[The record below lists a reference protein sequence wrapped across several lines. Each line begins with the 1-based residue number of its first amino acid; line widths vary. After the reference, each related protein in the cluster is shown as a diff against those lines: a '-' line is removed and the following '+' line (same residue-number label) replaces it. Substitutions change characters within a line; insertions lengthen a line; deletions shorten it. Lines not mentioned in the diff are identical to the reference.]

1 MKKIQ
6 FLIPVL
12 IIAAAFLISFTAKNM
27 HLKAAP
33 VEKNIA
39 FAFYKESDYAA
50 DVYRNTLASVHIKI
64 EKVSKGRRS
73 VVFQKTFDAITVK
86 DYPSLQEAV
95 AQTVK
100 ISNVFD
106 AREHIEVSYILTYN
120 SAGSELQMQSGFVV
134 KGSGTEKL
142 YIGI

>member
-1 MKKIQ
+1 MKTIKFIIPALVIAIT
-6 FLIPVL
+6 FL
-12 IIAAAFLISFTAKNM
+12 ASFTAKNNNV
-27 HLKAAP
+27 KAKP

-50 DVYRNTLASVHIKI
+50 DVYKNTLASVHIKI
-64 EKVSKGRRS
+64 EKVSKENRA
-73 VVFQKTFDAITVK
+73 VVFEKTFDAITVK

-106 AREHIEVSYILTYN
+106 SKEHIEVSYTLTYN
-120 SAGSELQMQSGFVV
+120 SKGSELQMQSGFVV
-134 KGSGTEKL
+134 KDNKPEKL